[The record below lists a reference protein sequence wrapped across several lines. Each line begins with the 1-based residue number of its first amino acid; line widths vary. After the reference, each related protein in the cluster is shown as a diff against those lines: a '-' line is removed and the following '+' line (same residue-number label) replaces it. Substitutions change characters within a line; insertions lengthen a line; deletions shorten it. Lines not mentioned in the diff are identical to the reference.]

1 MPNNR
6 GLHEDTALVF
16 NNAAFN
22 LPFLLLLFN
31 QWGFQDLF
39 LNLFFQEVLLKKVK
53 AGVWK
58 GATEDRISRN
68 VSVYFLPRKRDKQ
81 VLRLFVA
88 PHSGGVKYWRS
99 RRCCRLFWG
108 GKLWSLIF
116 TGRLRGWQIFFA
128 QIELSYQFAFSG
140 VVRNNA
146 LDNYVRGLRNTS
158 HT

>member
-6 GLHEDTALVF
+6 GLHEDTALVL
-16 NNAAFN
+16 NNAAFD
-22 LPFLLLLFN
+22 LPFFLLLFN

-58 GATEDRISRN
+58 AATEDRVSRN

-88 PHSGGVKYWRS
+88 PHSSGVKYWRS
-99 RRCCRLFWG
+99 RRCCRLFRG

-116 TGRLRGWQIFFA
+116 T
-128 QIELSYQFAFSG
+128 
-140 VVRNNA
+140 
-146 LDNYVRGLRNTS
+146 
-158 HT
+158 